1 MRAYNKTGS
10 LSVHAIAGAYVVLL
24 GIDME
29 EAASEGVLG
38 FGIERIEH
46 GHGNSRAWLQALK
59 VFPDVPVEE
68 GMVSTEHH
76 PIQGF
81 FWGDFTARYGH
92 EYTYRIVAMRGEPG
106 ALRAS
111 ETVEVRIPTEK
122 EAEGQHAVHFNRGVA
137 GSQAYVRKFGNRRPP
152 DVPNRAAFRWLS
164 RGLFRAMLDFIHK
177 ASGPNWGLRVA
188 AYELQQGAV
197 LDAFRAAA
205 DSEADVKIIFDAR
218 VKANGPADANWDAIR
233 KAKIEDIVIPRT
245 RSPSA
250 IAHNKF
256 MVLLHDGEPVEV
268 WTGSTNFTDGGIF
281 GHSNC
286 GHVVRNKDVAA
297 AYLKY
302 WEELQKDR
310 EMKDIRPRNEEIF
323 SIPDGLPTTGVGT
336 AFSPRSNLDLLR
348 WYARLMDKANTAVF
362 LTAAFG
368 LNDLFEE
375 VLEDPKPY
383 LRYVLLESADK
394 DMDRLNGSI
403 LNEVAVANILPQN
416 EFERWMEEHLSG
428 LNTHVKYIH
437 TKYMMIDPL
446 GKDPIL
452 ITGSANFSDASTRK
466 NDENMLVIRGEKRV
480 ADLYLSEFMR
490 LFNHFQFRGLAH
502 ARAATGPESA
512 RSFLVPNDSWKA
524 RYYRPGTSK
533 YLERLY
539 FAGHP

>member
-59 VFPDVPVEE
+59 VFPDVAVGE
-68 GMVSTEHH
+68 GMVSTEQH

-81 FWGDFTARYGH
+81 FWGDFTTRYGH
-92 EYTYRIVAMRGEPG
+92 EYTYRIVAMRGKPG

-111 ETVEVRIPTEK
+111 ETVEVRIATEK
-122 EAEGQHAVHFNRGVA
+122 EDEGQHAVYFNRGVA
-137 GSQAYVRKFGNRRPP
+137 GSQAYVRKFGDRRPA
-152 DVPNRAAFRWLS
+152 DVPNRAAFQWLS

-177 ASGPNWGLRVA
+177 ANGPDWGLRVA

-197 LDAFRAAA
+197 LKAFREAAA
-205 DSEADVKIIFDAR
+205 SEADVKIIFDAR
-218 VKANGPADANWDAIR
+218 VKANGPADANWSAIR
-233 KAKIEDIVIPRT
+233 EAKIEDLVTPRT
-245 RSPSA
+245 RSRSA
-250 IAHNKF
+250 ISHNKF
-256 MVLLHDGEPVEV
+256 MVLLHNEEPVEV

-286 GHVVRNKDVAA
+286 GHIVRNKNVAA

-302 WEELQKDR
+302 WEELQKDP
-310 EMKDIRPRNEEIF
+310 EMRDIRPWNDEIF
-323 SIPDGLPTTGVGT
+323 PISDGLPAMGVGT

-362 LTAAFG
+362 FTAAFG
-368 LNDLFEE
+368 VNDLFEE
-375 VLEDPKPY
+375 VLEHPKPY
-383 LRYVLLESADK
+383 LRYVLLESADN
-394 DMDRLNGSI
+394 DIASL

-437 TKYMMIDPL
+437 TKYMIIDPL
-446 GKDPIL
+446 GKDPLL

-466 NDENMLVIRGEKRV
+466 NDENMLVIRGDKRV
-480 ADLYLSEFMR
+480 ADIYLSEFMR
-490 LFNHFQFRGLAH
+490 LFNHFQFRGLAR

-524 RYYRPGTSK
+524 RYYQPDTPK

>member
-38 FGIERIEH
+38 FGIERVEH
-46 GHGNSRAWLQALK
+46 GHGNSRAWLRALK
-59 VFPDVPVEE
+59 VFPDVPVQE
-68 GMVSTEHH
+68 GMVSTEQH

-81 FWGDFTARYGH
+81 FWGDFTTRYGH
-92 EYTYRIVAMRGEPG
+92 EYTYRIVAMRGKPG

-111 ETVEVRIPTEK
+111 ETVEVRIATEK
-122 EAEGQHAVHFNRGVA
+122 EDEGQHAVYFNRGVA
-137 GSQAYVRKFGNRRPP
+137 GSQAYVRKFGDRRPA
-152 DVPNRAAFRWLS
+152 DVPNRAAFQWLS

-177 ASGPNWGLRVA
+177 ANGPDRGLRVA

-197 LDAFRAAA
+197 LKALREAA

-218 VKANGPADANWDAIR
+218 VKANGPADANWAAIR
-233 KAKIEDIVIPRT
+233 QAEIEDLVTPRT
-245 RSPSA
+245 RSRSA
-250 IAHNKF
+250 ISHNKF
-256 MVLLHDGEPVEV
+256 MVLLHNGEPVEV

-286 GHVVRNKDVAA
+286 GHIVRNKDVAV

-302 WEELQKDR
+302 WEELQKDP
-310 EMKDIRPRNEEIF
+310 EMRDIRPWNDEIF
-323 SIPDGLPTTGVGT
+323 PISDRLPAVGVGT

-362 LTAAFG
+362 FTAAFG
-368 LNDLFEE
+368 VNDLFEE
-375 VLEDPKPY
+375 VLEHPKPY
-383 LRYVLLESADK
+383 LRYVLLESADEEIAS
-394 DMDRLNGSI
+394 L

-416 EFERWMEEHLSG
+416 EFERWMAEHLSG

-437 TKYMMIDPL
+437 TKYMIIDPL
-446 GKDPIL
+446 GKDPLL

-466 NDENMLVIRGEKRV
+466 NDENMLVIRGDKRI

-524 RYYRPGTSK
+524 RYYQQDTPK

>member
-46 GHGNSRAWLQALK
+46 GHGNSRAWLRALK

-68 GMVSTEHH
+68 GMVSTEQH

-81 FWGDFTARYGH
+81 FWGDFTTRYGH
-92 EYTYRIVAMRGEPG
+92 EYTYRIVAMRGKPG

-111 ETVEVRIPTEK
+111 ETVEVRIATEK
-122 EAEGQHAVHFNRGVA
+122 EDEGQHAVYFNRGVA
-137 GSQAYVRKFGNRRPP
+137 GSQAYVRKFGDRRPA
-152 DVPNRAAFRWLS
+152 DVPNRAAFQWLS
-164 RGLFRAMLDFIHK
+164 RGLFRAMLDFIRK
-177 ASGPNWGLRVA
+177 ANGPDWGLRVA

-197 LDAFRAAA
+197 LKAFREAAA
-205 DSEADVKIIFDAR
+205 SEADVKIIFDAR
-218 VKANGPADANWDAIR
+218 VKANGPADANWSAIR
-233 KAKIEDIVIPRT
+233 EAKIEDLVTPRT
-245 RSPSA
+245 RSRSA
-250 IAHNKF
+250 ISHNKF
-256 MVLLHDGEPVEV
+256 MVLLHNEEPVEV

-286 GHVVRNKDVAA
+286 GHIVRNKDVAV

-302 WEELQKDR
+302 WEELQKDP
-310 EMKDIRPRNEEIF
+310 EMRDIRPWNDEIF
-323 SIPDGLPTTGVGT
+323 PISDRLPAVGVGT

-362 LTAAFG
+362 FTAAFG
-368 LNDLFEE
+368 VNDLFEE
-375 VLEDPKPY
+375 VLEHPKPY
-383 LRYVLLESADK
+383 LRYVLLESADEEIAS
-394 DMDRLNGSI
+394 L

-416 EFERWMEEHLSG
+416 EFERWMAEHLSG

-437 TKYMMIDPL
+437 TKYMIIDPL
-446 GKDPIL
+446 GKDPLL

-466 NDENMLVIRGEKRV
+466 NDENMLVIRGDKRI

-512 RSFLVPNDSWKA
+512 RSFLVPNDSWRD
-524 RYYRPGTSK
+524 RYYQPDTPK

>member
-10 LSVHAIAGAYVVLL
+10 LSVQAIAGAYVVLL

-29 EAASEGVLG
+29 QAASDGVLG

-59 VFPDVPVEE
+59 VFTDVPVEE

-81 FWGDFTARYGH
+81 FWGDFTTRYGH
-92 EYTYRIVAMRGEPG
+92 EYTYRIVAMRGDPG

-111 ETVEVRIPTEK
+111 ETVEVRIATEK
-122 EAEGQHAVHFNRGVA
+122 EDEGQHAVYFNRGVA
-137 GSQAYVRKFGNRRPP
+137 GSQAYVRKFGDRRPA
-152 DVPNRAAFRWLS
+152 DVPNRAAFQWLS

-177 ASGPNWGLRVA
+177 ANGPDWGLRVSS
-188 AYELQQGAV
+188 YELQQGAV
-197 LDAFRAAA
+197 LNAFREAA

-218 VKANGPADANWDAIR
+218 AKANGPADANWAAIR
-233 KAKIEDIVIPRT
+233 QAKIENLVIPRT
-245 RSPSA
+245 RSRSA
-250 IAHNKF
+250 ISHNKF
-256 MVLLHDGEPVEV
+256 MVLLHNGEPVEV

-286 GHVVRNKDVAA
+286 GHIVRKKDVAA
-297 AYLKY
+297 TYFKY
-302 WEELQKDR
+302 WEELQKDP
-310 EMKDIRPRNEEIF
+310 EMRDIRPGNDEIF
-323 SIPDGLPTTGVGT
+323 PIPDGLPAIGTGA

-348 WYARLMDKANTAVF
+348 WYARLMDKAGTAVF
-362 LTAAFG
+362 FTAAFG
-368 LNDLFEE
+368 VNDLFEE
-375 VLEDPKPY
+375 VLEQPKPY
-383 LRYVLLESADK
+383 LRYVLLESADR
-394 DMDRLNGSI
+394 DIESL

-437 TKYMMIDPL
+437 TKYMIIDPL
-446 GKDPIL
+446 GNDPLL

-466 NDENMLVIRGEKRV
+466 NDENMLVIRGDKRV

-524 RYYRPGTSK
+524 RYYQPDTPK

-539 FAGHP
+539 FAGHPSR

>member
-46 GHGNSRAWLQALK
+46 GHGNSRAWLRALK

-81 FWGDFTARYGH
+81 FWGDFTTRYGH
-92 EYTYRIVAMRGEPG
+92 EYTYRIVAMRGKPG

-111 ETVEVRIPTEK
+111 ETVEIRIATEK
-122 EAEGQHAVHFNRGVA
+122 EDEGQHAVYFNRGVA
-137 GSQAYVRKFGNRRPP
+137 GSQAYVRKFGDRRPA
-152 DVPNRAAFRWLS
+152 DVPNRAAFQWLS

-177 ASGPNWGLRVA
+177 ANGPDWGLRVA

-197 LDAFRAAA
+197 LKALREAA

-218 VKANGPADANWDAIR
+218 VKASGPADANWAAIR
-233 KAKIEDIVIPRT
+233 QAEIEDLVTPRT
-245 RSPSA
+245 RSRSA
-250 IAHNKF
+250 ISHNKF
-256 MVLLHDGEPVEV
+256 MVLLHNGEPVEV

-286 GHVVRNKDVAA
+286 GHIVRNKDVAV

-302 WEELQKDR
+302 WQELQKDP
-310 EMKDIRPRNEEIF
+310 EMRDIRPWNDEIF
-323 SIPDGLPTTGVGT
+323 PISDRLPAVGVGT

-362 LTAAFG
+362 FTAAFG
-368 LNDLFEE
+368 VNDLFEE
-375 VLEDPKPY
+375 VLEHPKPY
-383 LRYVLLESADK
+383 LRYVLLESADEEIAS
-394 DMDRLNGSI
+394 L

-416 EFERWMEEHLSG
+416 EFERWMAEHLSG

-437 TKYMMIDPL
+437 TKYMIIDPL
-446 GKDPIL
+446 GKEPVL

-466 NDENMLVIRGEKRV
+466 NDENMLVIRGDKRI

-502 ARAATGPESA
+502 ARAATGPETA
-512 RSFLVPNDSWKA
+512 RSLLVPNDPWKGP
-524 RYYRPGTSK
+524 YYQQSPTKYCERPS
-533 YLERLY
+533 
-539 FAGHP
+539 FASLH